1 MTTCHGC
8 PGLAVRCAMGIVVS
22 AVATGLV
29 HSIAGAECRQLPC
42 GDTLGQKVRVY
53 LICHKVVTFS
63 GFLEPWLL

>member
-53 LICHKVVTFS
+53 
-63 GFLEPWLL
+63 